1 MNRKIFECNIRF
13 FHTNKAAY
21 NCLQFAYKA
30 LPLLMFIAYPALL
43 IYAFFVQRENL
54 IRMILV
60 PFGVFVLVTA
70 LRLLINEKRPYEKYG
85 KPSVFDKQT
94 KGKSFPSRH
103 TASTFIIAMVFLH
116 VNTPLGIAALAVS
129 VLIALS
135 RICAGAHYVHDVLAG
150 MAISIAAGIVFL
162 S

>member
-1 MNRKIFECNIRF
+1 MNRNIFDRNLRF
-13 FHTNKAAY
+13 FQSNQAAY

-43 IYAFFVQRENL
+43 IYAFFALRESL
-54 IRMILV
+54 VRMILV
-60 PFGVFVLVTA
+60 PFGIFVLVTA
-70 LRLLINEKRPYEKYG
+70 LRILINEKRPYEKYG
-85 KPSVFDKQT
+85 KPSVFHKQT

-103 TASTFIIAMVFLH
+103 TASTFIIAMVFLY
-116 VNTPLGIAALAVS
+116 VSVPLGIAALAIS

-162 S
+162 Y

>member
-21 NCLQFAYKA
+21 NCLQFAYKM
-30 LPLLMFIAYPALL
+30 LPPVMFISYPALL
-43 IYAFFVQRENL
+43 IYAFFALRESL

-60 PFGVFVLVTA
+60 PFGIFALVTA
-70 LRLLINEKRPYEKYG
+70 LRILINEKRPYEKYG
-85 KPSVFDKQT
+85 KPSVFHKQT

-103 TASTFIIAMVFLH
+103 TASAFIIAMVFLY
-116 VNTPLGIAALAVS
+116 VSTPLGIAALVLS
-129 VLIALS
+129 SLIALS

-150 MAISIAAGIVFL
+150 MALSIAAGILFL